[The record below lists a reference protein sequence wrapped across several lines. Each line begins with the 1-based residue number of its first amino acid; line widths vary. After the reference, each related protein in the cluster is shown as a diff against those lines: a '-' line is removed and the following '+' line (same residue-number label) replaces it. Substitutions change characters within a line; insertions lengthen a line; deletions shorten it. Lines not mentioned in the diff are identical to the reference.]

1 MKASQKAAML
11 GIANGLASP
20 NASRPVC
27 LGRSPD
33 SRVERIPAD
42 RTFPCRRHSGF
53 CGLTLAYRCVGSAGF
68 ASAWMR
74 TGFPFHPRGSDD
86 PWDT

>member
-1 MKASQKAAML
+1 MQGSQKAAMPGHRERSGFAQREPPCL
-11 GIANGLASP
+11 SRPVSGLAS
-20 NASRPVC
+20 
-27 LGRSPD
+27 GMH
-33 SRVERIPAD
+33 PAD
-42 RTFPCRRHSGF
+42 RTFPCRRHSGHG
-53 CGLTLAYRCVGSAGF
+53 GLTLAYRCVGSAGI